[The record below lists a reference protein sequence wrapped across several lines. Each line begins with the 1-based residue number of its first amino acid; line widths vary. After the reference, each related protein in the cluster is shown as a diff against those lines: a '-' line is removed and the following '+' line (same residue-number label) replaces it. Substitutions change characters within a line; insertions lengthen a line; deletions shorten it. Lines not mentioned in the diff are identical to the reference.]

1 MVSQS
6 GRFVQPLLNVMT
18 SAVEAL
24 TTIGPIERQTLG
36 DQVYGHMRELLM
48 AGRLAPGEKLSLRA
62 TAEALG
68 ISMMPV
74 REAVS
79 RLVADRALEVTPNR
93 AIRVPVLSVE
103 QFRELS
109 AVRIEIEGFAAERA
123 ASAATPAEIVAIA
136 EAEEAFRRLSL
147 DAGADLSEAV
157 SRNKE
162 FHFAVYAASGLP
174 TLFEIIGGLWLKA
187 GPVINLDLRANPE
200 RLATG
205 GAVRFHADALAAIRV
220 GDGPA
225 ARRAIAGDIRGAS
238 EFIIAR
244 GGLAHAAADGFS
256 DIKII

>member
-1 MVSQS
+1 M
-6 GRFVQPLLNVMT
+6 

-48 AGRLAPGEKLSLRA
+48 SGRLAPGEKLSLRA

-68 ISMMPV
+68 VSMMPV

-79 RLVADRALEVTPNR
+79 RLVADRALEVAPNR
-93 AIRVPVLSVE
+93 AVRVPIMSVD

-123 ASAATPAEIVAIA
+123 AAAATDADLARIEAA
-136 EAEEAFRRLSL
+136 EAAFRLLSREVDPDL
-147 DAGADLSEAV
+147 PDAVGL
-157 SRNKE
+157 NKE

-174 TLFEIIGGLWLKA
+174 TLLEIVGGLWLKA

-200 RLATG
+200 RFATG
-205 GAVRFHADALAAIRV
+205 GAVRFHADAAAAIRA

-225 ARRAIAGDIRGAS
+225 AREAIAGDIKGAS

-244 GGLAHAAADGFS
+244 GGLTAVAASGAGGAMAGGLPDHKQ
-256 DIKII
+256 DQKTA

>member
-1 MVSQS
+1 M
-6 GRFVQPLLNVMT
+6 

-24 TTIGPIERQTLG
+24 TTIGPIERLTLG

-68 ISMMPV
+68 VSMMPV

-79 RLVADRALEVTPNR
+79 RLVADRALEVAPNR
-93 AIRVPVLSVE
+93 AVRVPILSIG

-123 ASAATPAEIVAIA
+123 AMAATSADLARIAAA
-136 EAEEAFRRLSL
+136 EAAFRTLSCQPDPDL
-147 DAGADLSEAV
+147 PDAVGL
-157 SRNKE
+157 NKD

-200 RLATG
+200 RIATG
-205 GAVRFHADALAAIRV
+205 GAVRFHADALAAIRA
-220 GDGPA
+220 GDGAA
-225 ARRAIAGDIRGAS
+225 ARQAIAGDIKGAS

-244 GGLAHAAADGFS
+244 GGLTGAAVGGLAGIMAGGFP
-256 DIKII
+256 DHKMA